1 MFSLDPRMKNLS
13 YLSETQREELIEAIY
28 DEATIESETE
38 VLDSEKDECND
49 KDVHPP
55 PSKKSKNGAS
65 GQVHQYISFENSSS

>member
-1 MFSLDPRMKNLS
+1 MKNLS

-49 KDVHPP
+49 KDVRPP
-55 PSKKSKNGAS
+55 PSKKLKNGVS